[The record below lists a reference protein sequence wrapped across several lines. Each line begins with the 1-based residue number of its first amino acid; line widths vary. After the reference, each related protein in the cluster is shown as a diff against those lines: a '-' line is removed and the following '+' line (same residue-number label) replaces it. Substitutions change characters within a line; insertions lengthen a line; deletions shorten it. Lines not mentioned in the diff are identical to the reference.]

1 MALIHAGVHDCAT
14 HMSKNCTFRGTARG
28 YERMF
33 ALEVQRMVHL
43 IAKRIFPGVQI
54 QEMEMVDSAVLWLPM
69 CRQSTKT
76 CSRLL
81 QCRNSLHISTH
92 FFNSLRSS
100 KDAGIVSTMC
110 PTATCR
116 DTVRQ
121 VEDTCSL
128 TSSTPIKAERHLSNN
143 GYCPRRSLSPV
154 IATHRCGLLVPMS
167 YYSLHGSGINTNANI
182 MPSDQAEERE
192 EDSDSDLDSDS
203 DFDSDNVTTEKDS
216 GGMSDDDMLGNPFQS
231 MAIEISGMPELGGE
245 HNQAGA
251 VKGEGKA
258 VGVGTGPSES
268 MLAGNVNNTIAV

>member
-1 MALIHAGVHDCAT
+1 MALIHTGVHDCAAHT
-14 HMSKNCTFRGTARG
+14 SKNCTFRGTARG

-33 ALEVQRMVHL
+33 APEVQRMVHL
-43 IAKRIFPGVQI
+43 ITKHIFPGVQI

-81 QCRNSLHISTH
+81 QCCNSLHISTH
-92 FFNSLRSS
+92 FFNSYVRAKMPGSFQQRVRLRH
-100 KDAGIVSTMC
+100 
-110 PTATCR
+110 
-116 DTVRQ
+116 
-121 VEDTCSL
+121 
-128 TSSTPIKAERHLSNN
+128 AEIL
-143 GYCPRRSLSPV
+143 SLSPV

-192 EDSDSDLDSDS
+192 EDSDSDSDSDS

-245 HNQAGA
+245 HNQARSL
-251 VKGEGKA
+251 KGEGKWFRLVQVHA
-258 VGVGTGPSES
+258 PIANVPRRLPLFAPQYGQLKVLLCERENEGLTSPVGHHSVADKSS
-268 MLAGNVNNTIAV
+268 